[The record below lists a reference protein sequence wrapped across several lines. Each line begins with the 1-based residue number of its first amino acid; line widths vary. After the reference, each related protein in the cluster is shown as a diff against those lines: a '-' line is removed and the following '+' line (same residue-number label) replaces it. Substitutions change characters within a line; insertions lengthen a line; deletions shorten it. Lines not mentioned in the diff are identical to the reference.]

1 MSPLSGSL
9 TRPYLLLNLRN
20 YLWMVKL
27 QLCVKQICLP
37 SIISNVIQTT
47 KVWTLKNCEA
57 NKFLKTQLKSVSIFF
72 KFVHPCRLL
81 YLLSYWYLLFMFWEV
96 LFMSH
101 SVCLTL
107 NLLNRWFS
115 EVTRKQTAI
124 SCNLYRCVLAIRSRG
139 EAFSE
144 TLLNQNRISK
154 TANSSPNGDSCKS
167 WE

>member
-9 TRPYLLLNLRN
+9 HAGLFVLFAMELEKLL
-20 YLWMVKL
+20 MVKL

-37 SIISNVIQTT
+37 SNISNVIQTT
-47 KVWTLKNCEA
+47 KLWTLKNCEA

-81 YLLSYWYLLFMFWEV
+81 YLLSYWYLLFMFWAV

-124 SCNLYRCVLAIRSRG
+124 SCNLYRCVLAIRSRR
-139 EAFSE
+139 EAFQWD
-144 TLLNQNRISK
+144 TFKPKQNIE
-154 TANSSPNGDSCKS
+154 NCQL
-167 WE
+167 